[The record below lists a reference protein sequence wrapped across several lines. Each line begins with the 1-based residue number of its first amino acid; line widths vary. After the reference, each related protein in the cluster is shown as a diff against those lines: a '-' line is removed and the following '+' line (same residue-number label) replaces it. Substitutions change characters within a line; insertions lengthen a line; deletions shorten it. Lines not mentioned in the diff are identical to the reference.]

1 MSRQTR
7 VYGRRNTVFFFPQRT
22 QRPQRACEL
31 CVLCG
36 LHDFIAEGRGR
47 DLRIAG
53 VLGSIDEKIEL
64 NRRKIAELEALA
76 KTIYDYW
83 FVQFDFPDANGR
95 PYKSSGGKMV
105 WNEQLKR
112 EVPEGWETQPL
123 NSFMDTKVQP
133 SIPITATVPY
143 VTTENLMP
151 NMSGYQR
158 EEQRVTSIIGGRG
171 FFRNDT
177 LVSNIR
183 PYFQK
188 LWYADTY
195 GVASSDVI
203 RFHAKECSSLLF
215 FALARANFFA
225 YVMKG
230 SKGSKMPRG
239 DKAHIARYVLS
250 WGNDSIRNK
259 SVTLFQ
265 PILERCNLLANEIA
279 CLEHQRDTLLPL
291 LMNGQ
296 VVVG

>member
-1 MSRQTR
+1 MVSLPFMMSIVPKLPAEIQE
-7 VYGRRNTVFFFPQRT
+7 RRDASN
-22 QRPQRACEL
+22 
-31 CVLCG
+31 
-36 LHDFIAEGRGR
+36 
-47 DLRIAG
+47 LRIAG

-64 NRRKIAELEALA
+64 NRKKIAELETLA

-83 FVQFDFPDANGR
+83 FVQFDFPDANGK

-105 WNEQLKR
+105 WNEHLKR
-112 EVPEGWETQPL
+112 EVPEGWETCPL
-123 NSFMDTKVQP
+123 RDLLDARVQP

-151 NMSGYQR
+151 NMGGYQR
-158 EEQRVTSIIGGRG
+158 EERCASSIIGGHP
-171 FFRNDT
+171 FSRNDT

-188 LWYADTY
+188 LWYADAY
-195 GVASSDVI
+195 GIASSDVI
-203 RFHAKECSSLLF
+203 RFHAKECPSLLF
-215 FALARANFFA
+215 YALARADFFA

-230 SKGSKMPRG
+230 AKGSKMPRG

-250 WGNDSIRNK
+250 WGNDSVRNK
-259 SVTLFQ
+259 SVALFQ
-265 PILERCNLLANEIA
+265 PILEQCNLLVNEIA
-279 CLEHQRDTLLPL
+279 SLERQRDTLLPL